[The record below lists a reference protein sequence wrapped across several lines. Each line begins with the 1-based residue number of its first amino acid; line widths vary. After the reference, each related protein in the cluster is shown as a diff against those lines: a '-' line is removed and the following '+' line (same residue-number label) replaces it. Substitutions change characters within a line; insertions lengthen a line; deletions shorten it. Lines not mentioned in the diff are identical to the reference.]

1 GAMKLGI
8 FLDAAAVDGDEGL
21 LEAARDHVERLVEDR
36 GLWFGRF
43 TVAVEQFDEG
53 GWWTRLTGLHGVRA
67 AQIDSTVLGLFPI
80 VHGVRALALQQRVR
94 APGTVERLRA
104 LEAAGAIEPA
114 LARDL
119 RDALEFLMGLKLAT
133 NLRKLAEGQAPG
145 NLVRLGDL
153 GRLE

>member
-1 GAMKLGI
+1 AFTAALAGLGYPPCPGGVMLSRPTWCRPLGEFKRALRGWVDGSDPAGAMNLGI

-21 LEAARDHVERLVEDR
+21 LEAARDHVERLVEDS

-53 GWWTRLTGLHGVRA
+53 GWWTRLPGLHGARA
-67 AQIDSTVLGLFPI
+67 AQIDIKKLGLFPI

-104 LEAAGAIEPA
+104 LEAAGA
-114 LARDL
+114 
-119 RDALEFLMGLKLAT
+119 
-133 NLRKLAEGQAPG
+133 
-145 NLVRLGDL
+145 
-153 GRLE
+153 